1 MSDQGDSAVVRFS
14 TAGIPEQDR
23 VAVWREHLGK
33 TVLKIGIEPARDA
46 VFEASLVA
54 RALPGL
60 QMSAGTMS
68 AVRITRTRELL
79 AADSTD
85 DFALVINRTGFA
97 AASARGREV
106 ALREGDAVLMSSSEV
121 ASLDRYTHG
130 GSLSLRIPRT
140 ILTSLAL
147 DADDAV
153 MNLIPRDSEALALL
167 TSYANALLGEQ
178 SLRSP
183 DLRRTVVTHVHDLV
197 ALMLRPTCDA
207 AEIAR
212 GRGLRAA
219 RLRAAKVFV
228 VENSRR
234 RDLSIGHV
242 AAHLGVTPRYL
253 QRLFEWD
260 GTTFS
265 AFLLAQRLA
274 RAHRM
279 LTELKSSESAVSS
292 VAYDVGFG
300 DLSYFNRCFKQH
312 FGATPRDIRDG
323 VGK

>member
-23 VAVWREHLGK
+23 VAVWREHLGQ
-33 TVLKIGIEPARDA
+33 TVLKIGIEPAKDV
-46 VFEASLVA
+46 VFEASLAA

-60 QMSAGTMS
+60 QMTAGTMS
-68 AVRITRTRELL
+68 AVRITRTHELL
-79 AADSTD
+79 ADGTD

-97 AASARGREV
+97 VASARRREV

-121 ASLDRYTHG
+121 ASLDRYAHG
-130 GSLSLRIPRT
+130 GSLSLRIPRS
-140 ILTSLAL
+140 ILTSLVL
-147 DADDAV
+147 DVDDAV
-153 MNLIPRDSEALALL
+153 MNLVPRDSEPLALL
-167 TSYANALLGEQ
+167 TSYTNALLGER

-183 DLRRTVVTHVHDLV
+183 DLRRAVVTHVHDLV
-197 ALMLRPTCDA
+197 ALMLRPACDA
-207 AEIAR
+207 AEIAK

-219 RLRAAKVFV
+219 RLRTAKAFV
-228 VENSRR
+228 AENSRR

-260 GTTFS
+260 GTTYS
-265 AFLLAQRLA
+265 AFLLARRLA

-279 LTELKSSESAVSS
+279 LTEPKSSESAVSA